1 MPSTARL
8 GPKVR
13 TLRRKERLTQA
24 DLARKLGISSSY
36 LNLIEHDR
44 RALTAPLLLKLA
56 QLFRLDLDA
65 FSGDDEARLS
75 ADLQEA
81 FGDPLFEEH
90 DLLASDVRE
99 IAGNVPAARAVLAL
113 YRAYQSARDATRALA
128 ERMEEGVEVTGL
140 DPLHLPSEEV
150 SDVIQQNRNHFP
162 RLEEAAGAL
171 ARDAKLDPAD
181 LYPGLVRYSK
191 DALGVEVAI
200 QTVESDPT
208 AVRRYDAAGR
218 RLFLSEVLPP
228 RSRNFQ
234 LAHQIGLLSLQSDFD
249 DILRGA
255 HLTTPDSVTLCK
267 VALANYFAGAVL
279 MPYERFRES
288 ADAVRYD
295 IELLGHRF
303 RTSFEQVCHRLT
315 TLQRPGN
322 EGVPFHLVR
331 VDIAGNISKRF
342 SASGIRFA
350 RFSGSCPRWNVH
362 KAFLT
367 PQTVRTQVSQMPD
380 GTRYFSISRTIR
392 KSRAGYGSPHTLLAI
407 ELGCDIR
414 HARRL
419 VYADGVDL
427 DSPEATVPIGV
438 TCRLCERLECG
449 QRAFPSIQH
458 RLSLDENVR
467 SVSFYAPVLPA
478 AGGRPR

>member
-1 MPSTARL
+1 MASGGRL
-8 GPKVR
+8 GTKVR
-13 TLRRKERLTQA
+13 ALRRRERLTQV
-24 DLARKLGISSSY
+24 DLAKKLGISSSY

-44 RALTAPLLLKLA
+44 RSLTAPLLLKLA

-65 FSGDDEARLS
+65 FGGDDEGRLT

-99 IAGNVPAARAVLAL
+99 IAGNGAAARAILAL
-113 YRAYQSARDATRALA
+113 YHAYQSARDSTRALA
-128 ERMEEGVEVTGL
+128 ERLEEKVDLPGL

-150 SDVIQQNRNHFP
+150 SDVIQGNRNHFAAV
-162 RLEEAAGAL
+162 EEAATAL
-171 ARDAKLDPAD
+171 ARDARLDSAD
-181 LYPGLVRYSK
+181 LYPGLVRYLK
-191 DALGVEVAI
+191 EAQGVDVAI
-200 QTVESDPT
+200 QTIESDPN
-208 AVRRYDAAGR
+208 AVRRYEPETR
-218 RLFLSEVLPP
+218 QLLLSEVLPP

-234 LAHQIGLLSLQSDFD
+234 LAHQIGLLTLQPVFAG
-249 DILRGA
+249 ILDGA
-255 HLTTPDSVTLCK
+255 HLTTPDSVTLGK

-279 MPYERFRES
+279 MPYERFRQS
-288 ADAVRYD
+288 AEDVRYD

-315 TLQRPGN
+315 TLQRPGR

-331 VDIAGNISKRF
+331 VDIAGNISKKF

-367 PQTVRTQVSQMPD
+367 PQTVRTQVSEMPD

-407 ELGCDIR
+407 ELGCEIR

-427 DSPEATVPIGV
+427 DSPEATVGTGV

-449 QRAFPSIQH
+449 QRAFPPIQH
-458 RLSLDENVR
+458 RLFLDENVR
-467 SVSFYAPVLPA
+467 SVSFYAPVVRA
-478 AGGRPR
+478 TGDRGR

>member
-1 MPSTARL
+1 MAQSTRL
-8 GPKVR
+8 GAKVR
-13 TLRRKERLTQA
+13 ALRRRERLTQT
-24 DLARKLGISSSY
+24 DLAAKLGISSSY

-44 RALTAPLLLKLA
+44 RPLTAPLLLKLA
-56 QLFRLDLDA
+56 QLFQLDLDA
-65 FSGDDEARLS
+65 FSGDDEARLA

-90 DLLASDVRE
+90 ELLASDVRE
-99 IAGNVPAARAVLAL
+99 IAGSASTARAVLAL
-113 YRAYQSARDATRALA
+113 YHAYRSARESARALA
-128 ERMEEGVEVTGL
+128 ERLEEGIDVAAL
-140 DPLHLPSEEV
+140 DRLHLPSEEV
-150 SDVIQQNRNHFP
+150 TEVIQRNRNHFQ
-162 RLEEAAGAL
+162 RLELAAEVLTREA
-171 ARDAKLDPAD
+171 RLDPAD
-181 LYPGLVRYSK
+181 LYSGLVRYLK
-191 DALGVEVAI
+191 EAHGTDVVI
-200 QTVESDPT
+200 TTVESDPT
-208 AVRRYDAAGR
+208 SVRRYGPEEH
-218 RLFLSEVLPP
+218 RLYLSEVLPP

-234 LAHQIGLLSLQSDFD
+234 LAHQIGLLALQPAFTEIIETS
-249 DILRGA
+249 

-288 ADAVRYD
+288 AEAVRYD

-315 TLQRPGN
+315 TLQRPGS

-350 RFSGSCPRWNVH
+350 RFSGACPRWNVH
-362 KAFLT
+362 KAFMT

-380 GTRYFSISRTIR
+380 GTTYFSVARTIR
-392 KSRAGYGSPHTLLAI
+392 KARAGYGAPHTLLAI
-407 ELGCDIR
+407 ELGCEVR
-414 HARRL
+414 YARRL

-427 DSPEATVPIGV
+427 ERPEASVPIGV

-449 QRAFPSIQH
+449 QRAFPSIQN
-458 RLSLDENVR
+458 RLAIDENVR
-467 SVSFYAPVLPA
+467 NVSFYAPAP
-478 AGGRPR
+478 PKS